1 MRIHIAVRLA
11 SAGLIFCLATAIGK
25 TADAQQDDAPST
37 VLELF
42 TSQGCSSCP
51 PADALLNKM
60 ATEKGVLA
68 LTMPVT
74 YWDYLGWKDTLAT
87 ENFSKRQRGYAE
99 SRGDH
104 EIYTPQLIINGLAH
118 VVGSR
123 EDAINA
129 AIAST
134 GAQLK
139 PARVPVTLSS
149 EGGDILIHA
158 GAAPDATEF
167 RAGTI
172 WLALYIRAVNVD
184 IRKGENLGR
193 KITYTNVV
201 RQLVPAGRWD
211 GQAVSYRIPRPA
223 AAEGIDGCAALLQ
236 ADKDKAIIGAG
247 LLTAKTN

>member
-1 MRIHIAVRLA
+1 MMGRLA
-11 SAGLIFCLATAIGK
+11 LAGLIFCLGISASEVAS
-25 TADAQQDDAPST
+25 AEDEEPVT

-51 PADALLNKM
+51 PADALLGRM
-60 ATEKGVLA
+60 AKEPGVLA

-104 EIYTPQLIINGLAH
+104 EIYTPQLIVNGLAH

-123 EDAINA
+123 EDAISA
-129 AIAST
+129 AIGST
-134 GAQLK
+134 GDIIK
-139 PARVPVTLSS
+139 PARVPVRLSS
-149 EGGDILIHA
+149 EGKDIIVQA
-158 GAAPDATEF
+158 DAAPNPAEI

-172 WLALYIRAVNVD
+172 WIALYTRSVNVD
-184 IRKGENLGR
+184 IRRGENLGR

-201 RQLVPAGRWD
+201 RHLLPAGRWE
-211 GQAVSYRIPRPA
+211 GQAVTYRVQRPA
-223 AAEGIDGCAALLQ
+223 TQGLDGCAAFLQ
-236 ADKDKAIIGAG
+236 ADQGRAIIGAG
-247 LLTAKTN
+247 LLAAKTN